1 MTSTRMLETSR
12 RTVGLKVR
20 PLRPTGLYSSVGRTE
35 RKVEERKPYALRC
48 TPYAVRYRTA
58 YSVERTAYSFFSQ
71 RIPEATIEPMIYT
84 VTAVALL
91 VLWAVGTFL
100 FDAPGW
106 IHLLL
111 TLGVA
116 LWVYGIVSRTEPAKK
131 P

>member
-1 MTSTRMLETSR
+1 MSY
-12 RTVGLKVR
+12 GVR
-20 PLRPTGLYSSVGRTE
+20 
-35 RKVEERKPYALRC
+35 
-48 TPYAVRYRTA
+48 
-58 YSVERTAYSFFSQ
+58 RTAYSFFSQ

-84 VTAVALL
+84 VSAVALL

-116 LWVYGIVSRTEPAKK
+116 LWVYGIVSRTDTAKK